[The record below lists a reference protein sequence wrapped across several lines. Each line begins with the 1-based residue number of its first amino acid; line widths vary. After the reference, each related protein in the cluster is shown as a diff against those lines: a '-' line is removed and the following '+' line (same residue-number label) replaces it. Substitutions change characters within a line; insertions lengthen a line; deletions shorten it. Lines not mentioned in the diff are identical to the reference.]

1 MIKII
6 LATLLAFFALGSGA
20 HADGQ
25 SARLSAK
32 EAYSHVGEYAT
43 VCGKVV
49 STKYADRSN
58 GEPTFLNL
66 DKAYPN
72 HIFTVVIWGENRAIF
87 GKPERIYS
95 GKKACAK
102 GRISQYKGRPQI
114 VATSPEQL
122 WIDG

>member
-1 MIKII
+1 MKNII
-6 LATLLAFFALGSGA
+6 LATLLALSVLGLNA

-25 SARLSAK
+25 SARFSAK
-32 EAYSHVGEYAT
+32 EASSHVGEYAT

-58 GEPTFLNL
+58 NQPTFLNL
-66 DKAYPN
+66 DKAYPD
-72 HIFTVVIWGENRAIF
+72 HIFTIVIWGDDRPAF